1 MQFYCKNISCK
12 KIFKEQICYNSIYIM
27 VMKNEINNYI
37 NKTCYE
43 YCHFKK
49 QNMELYKLNLPNG
62 VVNNIIEYNCDDEEC
77 IYCFCWRFDKKVI
90 YHLYEI
96 NIRHKRNVEED
107 VLAFIIVYRNKLPKL
122 EDVKQVMKISEKK
135 YEILKHILWMLA
147 YEDIED
153 VKENIKL
160 YIESKKLNV
169 KNTIRVLNIFV
180 KLTYDYNKNKP
191 HQLNYYP
198 EIKL

>member
-1 MQFYCKNISCK
+1 
-12 KIFKEQICYNSIYIM
+12 M
-27 VMKNEINNYI
+27 VMKHEISNYI
-37 NKTCYE
+37 NKKCFE
-43 YCHFKK
+43 CCHFKK
-49 QNMELYKLNLPNG
+49 QNMELYKLNLPNR

-77 IYCFCWRFDKKVI
+77 IYCFCWRSDKKVI

-160 YIESKKLNV
+160 YTESKKLNV
-169 KNTIRVLNIFV
+169 KNTIRDLNIFV
-180 KLTYDYNKNKP
+180 KLTY
-191 HQLNYYP
+191 L
-198 EIKL
+198 